1 MFPYIPNTKQD
12 EERMLEALGIEDV
25 DELFRDIPDS
35 IRLNRRLNIQPPLS
49 ELEVSKRVKGL
60 ARKNISTE
68 DAICFLGAGAYDHY
82 IPSVVGRLVSRSE
95 FYTSYTPYQPEINQ
109 GTLQAIFEFQ
119 TMIANLTGMDISN
132 ASVYD
137 GATATAEAAL
147 MAVDRGKG
155 NKIVISQSVHP
166 EVREVVRTYMNAKD
180 IRVVEVGTK
189 DGITDMEELEQEV
202 DRDTLGVILQSPNF
216 FGIIE
221 DVTRGVELAHENK
234 ALMIMNVDPISL
246 GILKTPGEYGADIAV
261 GEGQSLGNPLNF
273 GGPYLGFMAVKKAL
287 MRKLPGRISGQS
299 VDKDGNRAFTLTLQ
313 AREQHIRREKAISNI
328 CSNQALNALTAT
340 IYMATMGRKGLREA
354 ALQSAQKAKYTYQ
367 ALLDTG
373 KFEEVHDRPF
383 FKEFVLE
390 SPIDVEMLNRA
401 LLEKGIIGG
410 YNLERTY
417 PERKNQVL
425 FCVTEKRTKEEIDY
439 LVQVLEGIL

>member
-1 MFPYIPNTKQD
+1 
-12 EERMLEALGIEDV
+12 MLEALGIEDV

-273 GGPYLGFMAVKKAL
+273 ADPTWLYGEKASDAARRYPAKRDRMESL
-287 MRKLPGRISGQS
+287 
-299 VDKDGNRAFTLTLQ
+299 TLTLQ
-313 AREQHIRREKAISNI
+313 AREQHIRRKISQYLFQPGI
-328 CSNQALNALTAT
+328 ECPTAT
-340 IYMATMGRKGLREA
+340 IYMATMG
-354 ALQSAQKAKYTYQ
+354 
-367 ALLDTG
+367 
-373 KFEEVHDRPF
+373 
-383 FKEFVLE
+383 
-390 SPIDVEMLNRA
+390 
-401 LLEKGIIGG
+401 
-410 YNLERTY
+410 
-417 PERKNQVL
+417 
-425 FCVTEKRTKEEIDY
+425 KRTQGGGSASPKGEVY
-439 LVQVLEGIL
+439 PRFAGHRSLKRSMTGPS